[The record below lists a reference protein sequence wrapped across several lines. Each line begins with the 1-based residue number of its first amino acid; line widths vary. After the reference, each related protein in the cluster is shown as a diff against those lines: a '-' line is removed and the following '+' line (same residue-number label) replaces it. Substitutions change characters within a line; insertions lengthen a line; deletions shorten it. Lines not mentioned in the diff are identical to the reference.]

1 MTRRWMTA
9 AMCKGTVAMVITIA
23 PLASQAI
30 APLLLVLIKEMAQQA
45 ATSMVKD
52 MLLSSLSGMGCKGI
66 ALANAIQAYDLR
78 ASAGGPAGLLAGMPR
93 MPAGMTMPSMP
104 SMPNMAGGA
113 GLGMGVAGMPMGAG
127 MSPQM
132 AAKFGQLMPGA
143 GQLPPGMVPDA
154 DQMAMMARMQQ
165 AMAEPL
171 SPPETLAT
179 IDELFELGFLP
190 KSMQSELKEC
200 MLLVPATIPALGMG
214 MGMLK
219 PMLPQLRKA
228 RDELRALSPAEQDE
242 VADVL
247 LQQLKPLRAEERA
260 SLLEYLES
268 GFFPPRVVQR
278 VKLGATAG

>member
-1 MTRRWMTA
+1 MPRRWMTA
-9 AMCKGTVAMVITIA
+9 AMRAVAVAMAITIA

-78 ASAGGPAGLLAGMPR
+78 AAAGGSAGLLAGMPR

-104 SMPNMAGGA
+104 NMAGGA
-113 GLGMGVAGMPMGAG
+113 GLGMGMAGMPMGAG
-127 MSPQM
+127 MPPEM

-143 GQLPPGMVPDA
+143 GQLPPGMVLDA

-214 MGMLK
+214 MSMLK
-219 PMLPQLRKA
+219 PMLPQLGQA
-228 RDELRALSPAEQDE
+228 REELRALSPAEQDE

-268 GFFPPRVVQR
+268 GFFPPRIVQR